1 MGTVIFEMTPGENLP
16 AAQQMLGRKDTAGIN
31 NCAGSNAFAVL
42 QCNTSRFELVNFAAD
57 AQGLIRQE
65 IAQSSVEVCRGK
77 RAISCFHWPMIIR
90 ESDFIAII
98 PFGFGKAI
106 QQRVPLVRQ
115 IAAEP
120 APAVMPTK
128 HLARLYQLESHFG
141 MCPMDCQRDQAAS
154 QAAAYNC
161 QIGFAPIHCASGPRT
176 ARALRQWRAVLS
188 PMLTKLGLAV
198 TGSLIQ
204 SRAMATLVPSRKA
217 IIASVVISII
227 AVIILLA
234 MDRPPICECG
244 YVKLWHGDINSMG
257 NSQHIADWYTPS
269 HIIHGPIFYAFG
281 WLLLSKWKLGGDNAT
296 QWGLTLAVFLEAAW
310 EVLENTP
317 MVIDRFRSVTA
328 NWGYSGDSVLNSF
341 ADIGWMAF
349 GFFLAMKLPIKVTI
363 ALAIIGEVVA
373 GLVVRDGLTLT
384 VIMLVFPID
393 AIAEWQAAGH

>member
-1 MGTVIFEMTPGENLP
+1 
-16 AAQQMLGRKDTAGIN
+16 
-31 NCAGSNAFAVL
+31 
-42 QCNTSRFELVNFAAD
+42 
-57 AQGLIRQE
+57 
-65 IAQSSVEVCRGK
+65 
-77 RAISCFHWPMIIR
+77 
-90 ESDFIAII
+90 
-98 PFGFGKAI
+98 
-106 QQRVPLVRQ
+106 
-115 IAAEP
+115 
-120 APAVMPTK
+120 
-128 HLARLYQLESHFG
+128 
-141 MCPMDCQRDQAAS
+141 
-154 QAAAYNC
+154 
-161 QIGFAPIHCASGPRT
+161 
-176 ARALRQWRAVLS
+176 
-188 PMLTKLGLAV
+188 MLTGQGLAV

-281 WLLLSKWKLGGDNAT
+281 WLLFSKWKLAGDNAT

-363 ALAIIGEVVA
+363 ALAIMGEVVA